1 MIDTL
6 GTGEWMNMLE
16 EHLEKAPI
24 QVKCAVLTISDTRSK
39 KEDKSGKLII
49 DLLKEKEYEIVAYEI
64 VPDEADI
71 IKTAVKLLVKNYPIE
86 ALILSGGTGIAERDV
101 TIEAVRPLFTKELPG
116 FGELFRMLSY
126 QEDIGSA
133 SMLSRATCG
142 CINHRLVFI
151 IPGSTGAVQLAMEKL
166 IIPELAHAVRE
177 LQKDLK

>member
-1 MIDTL
+1 MIAIL
-6 GTGEWMNMLE
+6 GKGEWMTMHE
-16 EHLEKAPI
+16 EHLEKTPK
-24 QVKCAVLTISDTRSK
+24 QVKCAVLTISDSRSK
-39 KEDKSGKLII
+39 KDDKSGKLIK
-49 DLLKEKEYEIVAYEI
+49 DLLMEKDCEIIAYEI

-71 IKTAVKLLVKNYPIE
+71 IKTAVKLLVKNYPVE
-86 ALILSGGTGIAERDV
+86 VLVLSGGTGIAERDV

-151 IPGSTGAVQLAMEKL
+151 IPGSTGAVQLAMKKL
-166 IIPELAHAVRE
+166 IIPELAHAVHE